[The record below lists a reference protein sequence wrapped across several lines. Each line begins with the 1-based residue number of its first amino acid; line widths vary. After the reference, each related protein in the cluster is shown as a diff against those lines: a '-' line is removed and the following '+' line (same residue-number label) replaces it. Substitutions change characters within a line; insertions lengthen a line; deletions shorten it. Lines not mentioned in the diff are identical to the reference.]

1 MLNSKQ
7 KTNMGSLLLGLFILV
22 FTQLVFADLVVITNK
37 ANKVASLNVDQVKAL
52 FLQKEK
58 SFPGGNHVVLG
69 DQSEDSAVR
78 DDFGSSILGKNPKKL
93 KRYWSK
99 RVFAGKGVPPKVVG
113 DDAAMK
119 NWVAKTPN
127 SLGYIN
133 AEALD
138 DSVKVLFKP

>member
-1 MLNSKQ
+1 MLDRTW
-7 KTNMGSLLLGLFILV
+7 KTIPAILGILFLILAQAAV
-22 FTQLVFADLVVITNK
+22 AEIVVITNK
-37 ANKVASLNVDQVKAL
+37 ATNVDSLNASQIKAL

-58 SFPGGNHVVLG
+58 SFPDGSSVALADQNSGSAARIEFGDKVLG
-69 DQSEDSAVR
+69 KSQ
-78 DDFGSSILGKNPKKL
+78 KKL

-113 DDAAMK
+113 DDAAVK
-119 NWVAKTPN
+119 EWVAKTPN

-138 DSVKVLFKP
+138 DSVKAVFKTK

>member
-1 MLNSKQ
+1 MMSKN
-7 KTNMGSLLLGLFILV
+7 KTTGSILAGLFLLLFS
-22 FTQLVFADLVVITNK
+22 QWVFADLVVITNK
-37 ANKVASLNVDQVKAL
+37 ASKVDILTADQVRAL
-52 FLQKEK
+52 FLQKQK
-58 SFPGGNHVVLG
+58 SFPDGGNVVLG
-69 DQSEDSAVR
+69 DQDESSAVR
-78 DDFGSSILGKNPKKL
+78 KEFASKVLGKSMKKL

-119 NWVAKTPN
+119 AWVAKTPN

-138 DSVKVLFKP
+138 DSVKVVFKP

>member
-1 MLNSKQ
+1 MLA
-7 KTNMGSLLLGLFILV
+7 GLFLLLFS
-22 FTQLVFADLVVITNK
+22 QWVFADLVVITNK
-37 ANKVASLNVDQVKAL
+37 ASKVDVLTAAQVKAL
-52 FLQKEK
+52 FLQKQK
-58 SFPGGNHVVLG
+58 SFPGGGNVVLA
-69 DQSEDSAVR
+69 DQDEGSAVR
-78 DDFGSSILGKNPKKL
+78 KEFASKVLGKSMKKL

-119 NWVAKTPN
+119 AWVAKTPN

-138 DSVKVLFKP
+138 DSVKVVFKP

>member
-1 MLNSKQ
+1 MMSKN
-7 KTNMGSLLLGLFILV
+7 KTTGSILAGLFLLLFS
-22 FTQLVFADLVVITNK
+22 QWVFADLVVITNK
-37 ANKVASLNVDQVKAL
+37 ASKVDVLTAAQVKAL
-52 FLQKEK
+52 FLQKQK
-58 SFPGGNHVVLG
+58 SFPGGGNVVLA
-69 DQSEDSAVR
+69 DQDEGSAVR
-78 DDFGSSILGKNPKKL
+78 KEFASKVLGKSMKKL

-119 NWVAKTPN
+119 AWVAKTPN

-138 DSVKVLFKP
+138 DSVKVVFKP